1 MRPTAVLREVIV
13 HEVLHAVFGAFHTDG
28 QSTMNNSYTNARI
41 TTNGFIWSF
50 TRLVPQEVE
59 IYKIYGNQDLV
70 NGLSLLDVMEIV
82 P

>member
-1 MRPTAVLREVIV
+1 
-13 HEVLHAVFGAFHTDG
+13 
-28 QSTMNNSYTNARI
+28 MNNSYTNARI

-50 TRLVPQEVE
+50 TRLAPQEVE
-59 IYKIYGNQDLV
+59 IYKIYGNQSVV